1 MHYWIVTDRRTYH
14 GVGNYRD
21 VLETVECLKKKGV
34 KIRKVKGK
42 FKLGQRIRLA
52 FLMTPLRVASLYVKV
67 RAGRRLNCH

>member
-1 MHYWIVTDRRTYH
+1 VHYWIVTDKRTYH

-21 VLETVECLKKKGV
+21 VLETIECLKKKGV

-52 FLMTPLRVASLYVKV
+52 FLMTPMRVASLYVKV
-67 RAGRRLNCH
+67 RAGRRKKWN